1 MALGPQTVTY
11 AGEGAYDF
19 ATKSGQLAF
28 EVPAPEGQV
37 AAGTIEQRVIG
48 NDLFLMLPQQAGVYY
63 KLLVSDVAGTSLGNS
78 TDPTVPVQ
86 ALAGVDNV
94 EEIGVEMVRGVQTS
108 HYTGDYDVAQA
119 IASAEGV
126 ARTIL
131 ETTIGQTGLPRV
143 PFDVYLDEQGRMV
156 KFEQRLERPSEL
168 TDGQPVLFSFTLE
181 LFDFGTSVTLVP
193 PSAESTRDGAPLLV
207 ALQQATPTVPAPP
220 GAPAPAEPPPV
231 APAPAEPPP
240 VAPAPAE
247 PPAPLPAPPAPPP
260 AAPPEPP
267 AAPPEPPAPPPAPPA
282 G

>member
-28 EVPAPEGQV
+28 QVPAPEGQV

-63 KLLVSDVAGTSLGNS
+63 RLLVSDVAGTSLGSS
-78 TDPTVPVQ
+78 TDPTVQVQ

-94 EEIGVEMVRGVQTS
+94 EEIGVEMVRGVQTR

-131 ETTIGQTGLPRV
+131 ETTIGQTGLARV
-143 PFDVYLDEQGRMV
+143 PFDVYLDDQGRMV
-156 KFEQRLERPSEL
+156 KFEQRLERPAEL
-168 TDGQPVLFSFTLE
+168 TAGQPLLFSFALE
-181 LFDFGTSVTLVP
+181 LFDFGTPVTLVP
-193 PSAESTRDGAPLLV
+193 PPAESTRDGGPLLV
-207 ALQQATPTVPAPP
+207 ALQQVTPTIPAPP
-220 GAPAPAEPPPV
+220 GAPAPAEPV
-231 APAPAEPPP
+231 P

-260 AAPPEPP
+260 EPP
-267 AAPPEPPAPPPAPPA
+267 AAPPAPPAPPPEPPAPPPAVPA